1 MGRFISADAYTS
13 TGQGVL
19 GNNMFSYC
27 GNNPIIYFDPSGNT
41 CVMMCSGDVNL
52 LVRDLSGFQSA
63 IGGGGGGGLITEK
76 PKTNGSLKDTVKCF
90 WGGTSH
96 GKILP
101 WEFDLLS
108 ISNEGFTVI
117 DASASVID
125 ASVEWEDS
133 SVILS
138 RIFNV
143 EASAGITKEDG
154 VHAGIM
160 ASMLSAGTTISLW
173 IIEVEL
179 TGYVGAI
186 GGKAAI
192 NSNGLTFAFAP
203 CGIGGG
209 ICVKWDMD

>member
-1 MGRFISADAYTS
+1 MGRFINADAFTS
-13 TGQGVL
+13 TGQGLL

-27 GNNPIIYFDPSGNT
+27 GSNPIIYFDPSGNT

-52 LVRDLSGFQSA
+52 LVRYLSGFQSA

-76 PKTNGSLKDTVKCF
+76 PKLKDTVKCF

-133 SVILS
+133 SVTLS

-160 ASMLSAGTTISLW
+160 ASMFSAGTTLSLW

-186 GGKAAI
+186 GGKVSL
-192 NSNGLTFAFAP
+192 NTNGVSVALAP
-203 CGIGGG
+203 NGIGGG
-209 ICVKWDMD
+209 ISIKWDID